1 MADYEVTFDAGSYNV
16 NVDTSTPSYNLGVNY
31 EIPSKSTQYTNVSID
46 DIKSQFDGSK
56 TTFDITVDG
65 APYVPKD
72 AAQLI
77 VSLNDIILQPEV
89 DYQIAGST
97 ITFTPAPTAGY
108 DFWCTA
114 LTANADLTRT
124 INFVLD
130 NGSFDITTGSKG
142 QLNLDV
148 TGRIESWMLVA
159 DTVGSIV
166 IDVKKDTYATYPDGL
181 TSIVGSE
188 YPRLSS
194 EKKARDESLSTWAT
208 QLTAGDILDFDVVSC
223 SGIKKCSLFLRLII

>member
-16 NVDTSTPSYNLGVNY
+16 NVDTSTPSYNLGVSY
-31 EIPSKSTQYTNVSID
+31 EIPSKSTQYTNVLVD
-46 DIKSQFDGSK
+46 DIKGQFDGTK
-56 TTFDITVDG
+56 TTFDITVG
-65 APYVPKD
+65 GNPYVPKD
-72 AAQLI
+72 PQQLI
-77 VSLNDIILQPEV
+77 VSLNDVILQPGV
-89 DYQIAGST
+89 DYQIAGSQ

-108 DFWCTA
+108 DFWSTA

-166 IDVKKDTYATYPDGL
+166 IDVKKDTFAT
-181 TSIVGSE
+181 SE

-194 EKKARDESLSTWAT
+194 EKKARDESLSTWST